1 MRNAVG
7 RPERLAAIHNAQEE
21 FIVVT
26 TIVST
31 VVVLGVLIFIHE
43 LGHFLAARK
52 LGVTVLR
59 FSLGFGPRV
68 VGFQRGETDYCLSL
82 VPLGGYVKMLGEDRE
97 EEVEA
102 SDRER
107 SFSHQS
113 VKKRLAIVV
122 AGPLANVVLGVVLFT
137 VVFAVYGF
145 PRLNTEIGTVAADS
159 PAARAGLQ
167 PKDKVLEINGRKLQS
182 WDDLSQT
189 IQREGLKPL
198 EIVVERAEQRLS
210 FHVTPEI
217 REVKNIFGEP
227 LQRPVIGITASG
239 SFEVEKVHPLL
250 AVFYSLKQT
259 WSLTKLFFLTIVKL
273 VQRVLPMETLG
284 GPILIAQ
291 MAGQQAQEGLMNFLH
306 FMGLISINLA
316 VLNLLPIPVLDGGH
330 VFFFIIEAVRR
341 RPLSVRQLEMAQKV
355 GMAVLIALMVFVFYN
370 DIMRLIPTG
379 RGAPAP

>member
-1 MRNAVG
+1 M
-7 RPERLAAIHNAQEE
+7 
-21 FIVVT
+21 VT

-68 VGFQRGETDYCLSL
+68 IGFQRGETDYCLSL

>member
-1 MRNAVG
+1 M
-7 RPERLAAIHNAQEE
+7 
-21 FIVVT
+21 VT

-31 VVVLGVLIFIHE
+31 VIVLGVLIFIHE

-68 VGFQRGETDYCLSL
+68 IGIQRGETDYCLSL
-82 VPLGGYVKMLGEDRE
+82 VPLGGYVKMLGEDP
-97 EEVEA
+97 EEVVPDLERA
-102 SDRER
+102 R

-113 VKKRLAIVV
+113 VRKRLAIVL
-122 AGPLANVVLGVVLFT
+122 AGPFANVILGIVLFT

-145 PRLNTEIGTVAADS
+145 PHLIPEVGTVTADS
-159 PAARAGLQ
+159 PAAQAGLL
-167 PKDKVLEINGRKLQS
+167 PKDRVLEINGRQLKA
-182 WDDLSQT
+182 WDDLSET
-189 IQREGLKPL
+189 IQREGLQPL
-198 EIVVERAEQRLS
+198 EIVVEREGRRLT
-210 FHVTPEI
+210 FIVTPEI
-217 REVKNIFGEP
+217 REVKNIFGENI
-227 LQRPVIGITASG
+227 QRPVIGITASG
-239 SFEVEKVHPLL
+239 SFEVEKVHPFM

-259 WSLTKLFFLTIVKL
+259 WTLTKLFFMTIVKL
-273 VQRVLPMETLG
+273 IQRVLPMETLG

-330 VFFFIIEAVRR
+330 VFFLTLEAVRR
-341 RPLSVRQLEMAQKV
+341 RPLSLRQLEMAQKV

>member
-1 MRNAVG
+1 M
-7 RPERLAAIHNAQEE
+7 
-21 FIVVT
+21 VT

-97 EEVEA
+97 EEIEA

-113 VKKRLAIVV
+113 VKKRLAIVL

-137 VVFAVYGF
+137 VVFAVYGL

-167 PKDKVLEINGRKLQS
+167 PKDKVLEINGRGLQS

-198 EIVVERAEQRLS
+198 EIVVERAGQRLS
-210 FHVTPEI
+210 FHVTPEV

-239 SFEVEKVHPLL
+239 SFEVEKVHPFM

-273 VQRVLPMETLG
+273 IQRVLPMETLG

-330 VFFFIIEAVRR
+330 VFFFVIEAVRR

-379 RGAPAP
+379 RGVPAP